1 MVRQRNILLIEGD
14 SMVRQALDQALS
26 VENYRVVSVR
36 NQHEAIK
43 EFSNQP
49 LDQPIDIVLL
59 DLNPRNESA
68 WQTVQHLTALQPDLP
83 VVAMTARLEQYD
95 SSCPDLSVDAVVEK
109 PLDIVSL
116 MQTLSDLISSTSN
129 LSSVGRSRRLV
140 PNLN

>member
-1 MVRQRNILLIEGD
+1 
-14 SMVRQALDQALS
+14 MVRQALGQALS

-36 NQHEAIK
+36 NQQEAIK

-59 DLNPRNESA
+59 DLNPRNENA
-68 WQTVQHLTALQPDLP
+68 WETVQHLTALQPNVP

-116 MQTLSDLISSTSN
+116 MQTLSYLTSSTSN
-129 LSSVGRSRRLV
+129 LRSVGRSRRLV
-140 PNLN
+140 SNSI

>member
-1 MVRQRNILLIEGD
+1 MRQRNILLVEGD
-14 SMVRQALDQALS
+14 FMVRQALGQALS

-36 NQHEAIK
+36 NQQEAIK
-43 EFSNQP
+43 EFSNQA

-116 MQTLSDLISSTSN
+116 MQTLSDLTSPTSD
-129 LSSVGRSRRLV
+129 LRSVGRSRRLV
-140 PNLN
+140 PNSI

>member
-1 MVRQRNILLIEGD
+1 MRQRNILLVEGD
-14 SMVRQALDQALS
+14 FMVRQALGQALS

-36 NQHEAIK
+36 NQQEAIK

-68 WQTVQHLTALQPDLP
+68 WETVQHLTALQPDLP

-116 MQTLSDLISSTSN
+116 MQTLSDLTSPTSD
-129 LSSVGRSRRLV
+129 LRSVGRSRRLV

>member
-1 MVRQRNILLIEGD
+1 MRQRNILLVEGD
-14 SMVRQALDQALS
+14 FMVRQALGQALS

-36 NQHEAIK
+36 NQQEAIK
-43 EFSNQP
+43 EFSNQA

>member
-1 MVRQRNILLIEGD
+1 MRQRNILLVEGD
-14 SMVRQALDQALS
+14 FMVRQALGQALS

-36 NQHEAIK
+36 NQQEAIK

-68 WQTVQHLTALQPDLP
+68 WETVQHLTALQPDLP
-83 VVAMTARLEQYD
+83 VVAMSARLEQYD

>member
-1 MVRQRNILLIEGD
+1 MRQRNILLVEGD
-14 SMVRQALDQALS
+14 FMVRQALGQALS

-36 NQHEAIK
+36 NQQEAIK
-43 EFSNQP
+43 EFSNQA

-68 WQTVQHLTALQPDLP
+68 VETIRHLTALQPDLP

-116 MQTLSDLISSTSN
+116 MQTLSDLTSPTSD
-129 LSSVGRSRRLV
+129 LRSVGRSRRLV
-140 PNLN
+140 PNSI

>member
-1 MVRQRNILLIEGD
+1 MRQRNILLVEGD
-14 SMVRQALDQALS
+14 FMVRQALGQALS

-36 NQHEAIK
+36 NQQEAIK
-43 EFSNQP
+43 EFSNQA

-140 PNLN
+140 PNSI